1 MMKTKPVEL
10 HLKKQKSMLKF
21 KKTEM
26 KSKFNL
32 VLKGS
37 DIVIQNGFNIVLKT
51 YNLKKEFVAELFD
64 ISMDTVN
71 SWNRKTVK
79 MPTKYVKELSNILE
93 IPEKYLLLEKLSEV
107 DRMYIEKYY
116 LEHKLKIIND
126 NITFYGKEQEYND
139 ISIGYKIRCGKNYY
153 YIGKDDVVAFSIN
166 GSGQVIG
173 NIYGVDGENIKFK
186 RQNGDLLNI
195 YLGDIYCVNI
205 INQEYIRG
213 R

>member
-1 MMKTKPVEL
+1 MANILPIE
-10 HLKKQKSMLKF
+10 
-21 KKTEM
+21 
-26 KSKFNL
+26 SKFNL

>member
-1 MMKTKPVEL
+1 MDI
-10 HLKKQKSMLKF
+10 
-21 KKTEM
+21 

>member
-1 MMKTKPVEL
+1 
-10 HLKKQKSMLKF
+10 
-21 KKTEM
+21 
-26 KSKFNL
+26 
-32 VLKGS
+32 
-37 DIVIQNGFNIVLKT
+37 
-51 YNLKKEFVAELFD
+51 
-64 ISMDTVN
+64 
-71 SWNRKTVK
+71 
-79 MPTKYVKELSNILE
+79 MPAKYVKELSNILE

-107 DRMYIEKYY
+107 NRMYIEKYY

-126 NITFYGKEQEYND
+126 NITFQGKEQEYND

-166 GSGQVIG
+166 RSGQVIG

-213 R
+213 RQIQIFNGK

>member
-1 MMKTKPVEL
+1 M
-10 HLKKQKSMLKF
+10 
-21 KKTEM
+21 
-26 KSKFNL
+26 
-32 VLKGS
+32 
-37 DIVIQNGFNIVLKT
+37 IQNGFNIILKT
-51 YNLKKEFVAELFD
+51 YNLKKDFIAELFS
-64 ISMDTVN
+64 ISMETVN

-79 MPTKYVKELSNILE
+79 MPSKYAKELSDMLE
-93 IPEKYLLLEKLSEV
+93 IPEKYLLLEELSAV
-107 DRMYIEKYY
+107 DKMYIEKYY
-116 LEHKLKIIND
+116 LEHRLKTIND

-153 YIGKDDVVAFSIN
+153 YIGKDDIVAFSIC

-173 NIYGVDGENIKFK
+173 NIQDVDEENIKFK
-186 RQNGDLLNI
+186 RQNGELIDI